1 MRLQGGVSLSKTG
14 LGMSISAMHLG
25 MEIIGIG
32 SENVTGSDKVG
43 YQRKEPVVSSFAQYL
58 GIHAL
63 STAVDDQ
70 VGRIIVSQS
79 PLDCALSEKGYF
91 QLLHKDGTIELTRD
105 GRFHLDKDGNL
116 LSVKGHNVLS
126 AGGQPIVFPVVPDEL
141 KDVKISKEGN
151 ISIFNAQTRKMVDA
165 GKIAVVSSE
174 GAIVTE
180 PCVEQQCLEYSNVSL
195 QQEFMELVP
204 VKRNFDANRQLF
216 MLQNS
221 KLSRAI
227 QELGSA

>member
-1 MRLQGGVSLSKTG
+1 MRLQGAVSLSKAG

-25 MEIIGIG
+25 MEMMGIG
-32 SENVTGSDKVG
+32 SENVTGFDKVG
-43 YQRKEPVVSSFAQYL
+43 YQRKEPVVSSFAQYI
-58 GIHAL
+58 GVHAL

-70 VGRIIVSQS
+70 VGRIAVSSS
-79 PLDCALSEKGYF
+79 PLDLALSEKGYF
-91 QLLHKDGTIELTRD
+91 QLLHKDGSIELTRD
-105 GRFHLDKDGNL
+105 GRFHLNKEGEL
-116 LSVKGHNVLS
+116 LSVKGHKVLS
-126 AGGQPIVFPVVPDEL
+126 AGGQPIVLPKMPDEL
-141 KDVKISKEGN
+141 ENIKISKDGSVAVFDN
-151 ISIFNAQTRKMVDA
+151 QTRKMIDA

-174 GAIVTE
+174 GALVTQ

-221 KLSRAI
+221 KLAKAI
-227 QELGSA
+227 QELGSG